1 MSDKKCNIC
10 NSDSIQTALKL
21 ESPLG
26 GLWDIYECGTCAA
39 QFIHPMP
46 SLKDLNQIYDQLYR
60 GGSAERTKALTNPAA
75 DQRYWQRQWAIIKGL
90 IGNEVGG
97 KVLDIGCGG
106 GTFWITRDLAG
117 RSMELNFQ
125 RRPEGSPKGK
135 GLQPLRHLK
144 KPLFLMNSSTW

>member
-1 MSDKKCNIC
+1 MKCLIC
-10 NSDSIQTALKL
+10 NCQNSRPALRL

-26 GLWDIYECGTCAA
+26 GLWDIYECRTCAA

-75 DQRYWQRQWAIIKGL
+75 GQRYWQRQWAIIKGL

-97 KVLDIGCGG
+97 KILDIGCGG
-106 GTFWITRDLAG
+106 GTSWITLGLAG

-125 RRPEGSPKGK
+125 RRPEGLPKRK

-144 KPLFLMNSSTW
+144 KQLFPRSSSMW